1 MLKKKE
7 KEKKDLVVF
16 ANKLTKKYQTLGK
29 LKNIMIYFFKKK
41 KKDKKNL
48 QVIQNC
54 WKNNYIKSVSARHSQ
69 TAYELPKSIKQ
80 STIITQHAETL
91 EKSNIVDIIIYYRTL
106 KNYF

>member
-1 MLKKKE
+1 MNRVTKGDIYKLLKKKE

-54 WKNNYIKSVSARHSQ
+54 
-69 TAYELPKSIKQ
+69 
-80 STIITQHAETL
+80 
-91 EKSNIVDIIIYYRTL
+91 
-106 KNYF
+106 